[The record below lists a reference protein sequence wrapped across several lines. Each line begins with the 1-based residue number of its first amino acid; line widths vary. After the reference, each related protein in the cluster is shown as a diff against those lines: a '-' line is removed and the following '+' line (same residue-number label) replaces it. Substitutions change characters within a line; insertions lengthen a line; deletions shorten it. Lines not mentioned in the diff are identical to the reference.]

1 MGVRRSRRAT
11 QTTTPPRLVARHT
24 TTTPTDTW
32 YRIRNRAGGG
42 TAVVDIYGEIGFYGA
57 TAADLVYALRQLD
70 VDTIEL
76 NLNSPG
82 GEVFEG
88 LAIYQALID
97 HDADVIVTIG
107 SLAASI
113 ASVIAQ
119 AGDEVRIAENA
130 QMMIHDAMAMCYGQA
145 ADMRT
150 TADLLDRASENMAQ
164 LYATRS
170 GVGTPKS
177 WRQAMTTNGMAG
189 TWYTAAEAVA
199 AGLAD
204 TVIKNGARGE
214 DAEDPRAVWQRSMV
228 AHLIG
233 AAGTPTAQDP
243 TDNDDDDEED
253 EVDPDLEPTDDD
265 DEDKAEEEGV
275 DALATFDLDDVD
287 LGGLAAALAD
297 ALTDD
302 TPPGYDGNAIAAALA
317 EALGTSPAPTTPI
330 RRPTDGPILP
340 SSRRTTPTPDP
351 DPDPAPARRVH
362 WDPDELAAAL
372 DGWTAPAPTSTT
384 APPTTPDADDA
395 TLGAAFVRALQEAM
409 Q

>member
-1 MGVRRSRRAT
+1 MGARRSRQT
-11 QTTTPPRLVARHT
+11 QTTTPTPRLTARHT
-24 TTTPTDTW
+24 AAPTDPAW
-32 YRIRNRAGGG
+32 YRIHDRATTGG

-76 NLNSPG
+76 NLSSPG

-97 HDADVIVTIG
+97 HPASVIVTIG

-145 ADMRT
+145 ADMRS
-150 TADLLDRASENMAQ
+150 TADLLDMASENMAT

-170 GVGTPKS
+170 GVGTVKS
-177 WRQAMTTNGMAG
+177 WRQAMTQNGMAG
-189 TWYTAAEAVA
+189 TWYSAAEAVE

-214 DAEDPRAVWQRSMV
+214 DPEAVWKRSML
-228 AHLIG
+228 ARLIATADG
-233 AAGTPTAQDP
+233 GDGTPAP
-243 TDNDDDDEED
+243 PAPPAPPVDDLQPEPEPEPDEDDVTVLLEAA
-253 EVDPDLEPTDDD
+253 DLE
-265 DEDKAEEEGV
+265 
-275 DALATFDLDDVD
+275 
-287 LGGLAAALAD
+287 GLAAALAEHLD
-297 ALTDD
+297 DD
-302 TPPGYDGNAIAAALA
+302 TVPGYDPTTLAAALA
-317 EALGTSPAPTTPI
+317 EAVGTAPAPTEPV

-340 SSRRTTPTPDP
+340 SSRRTTPEPDP
-351 DPDPAPARRVH
+351 EPAPPARTVTF
-362 WDPDELAAAL
+362 DYDELAAELAA
-372 DGWTAPAPTSTT
+372 WSAPAPTTSSTT
-384 APPTTPDADDA
+384 APPNPPTDEA
-395 TLGAAFVRALQEAM
+395 LGAAIVRALQEAT